1 MFIRYYTKNGVE
13 YACLQS
19 SSRIKDEISSK
30 YGGNLGRVIDKE
42 KGIFKNRKRGYYR
55 YTIEDGYSE
64 ASAKDVAIAE
74 ERQNGPEPEER
85 SYGNERMPIDFGDAF
100 FLDWYMKE
108 LNLTNIVRDLIPH
121 DADTVMSLLFYK
133 VLTDQKASMHALTW
147 WRGNYASMLFP
158 LANLKSQHISLV
170 LEDLGSEQIQ
180 HQFFDHYISLLYG
193 KNGATGILIDSTGIP
208 NATKMQVTQ
217 LSNHN
222 GDINVEVRLIY
233 VIDRKNGM
241 PIYFRYVQGNIID
254 VSTLITTFNEMKQY
268 GIDISYAIMDAGYFS
283 EENVRELFENE
294 VPFITRLAPNRVL
307 FKEVVGN
314 NNESISDL
322 QSARY
327 AVNYGGRLVYLKRV
341 ARRLYDHDIYV
352 FIGIDAV
359 SHNAQSAKT
368 MLRYLSDG
376 IDPDEIDRQ
385 MMRLGLFVIVSS
397 EALSTEEVLP
407 LYYTR
412 QQVEQVFDVTKNYVD
427 ILPIRVDNEMT
438 FRGHLLLCFIATA
451 ILQRLQSALL
461 AKRKKGD
468 KVNIFEAFMQL
479 RNQKCKVFDKA
490 LVPYEPCRE
499 DNEIYRMFNLNPPK
513 LIERE
518 DERSEN

>member
-1 MFIRYYTKNGVE
+1 
-13 YACLQS
+13 
-19 SSRIKDEISSK
+19 
-30 YGGNLGRVIDKE
+30 
-42 KGIFKNRKRGYYR
+42 
-55 YTIEDGYSE
+55 
-64 ASAKDVAIAE
+64 
-74 ERQNGPEPEER
+74 
-85 SYGNERMPIDFGDAF
+85 
-100 FLDWYMKE
+100 
-108 LNLTNIVRDLIPH
+108 
-121 DADTVMSLLFYK
+121 
-133 VLTDQKASMHALTW
+133 
-147 WRGNYASMLFP
+147 
-158 LANLKSQHISLV
+158 
-170 LEDLGSEQIQ
+170 
-180 HQFFDHYISLLYG
+180 
-193 KNGATGILIDSTGIP
+193 
-208 NATKMQVTQ
+208 
-217 LSNHN
+217 
-222 GDINVEVRLIY
+222 
-233 VIDRKNGM
+233 
-241 PIYFRYVQGNIID
+241 
-254 VSTLITTFNEMKQY
+254 
-268 GIDISYAIMDAGYFS
+268 
-283 EENVRELFENE
+283 
-294 VPFITRLAPNRVL
+294 
-307 FKEVVGN
+307 
-314 NNESISDL
+314 
-322 QSARY
+322 
-327 AVNYGGRLVYLKRV
+327 
-341 ARRLYDHDIYV
+341 
-352 FIGIDAV
+352 
-359 SHNAQSAKT
+359 